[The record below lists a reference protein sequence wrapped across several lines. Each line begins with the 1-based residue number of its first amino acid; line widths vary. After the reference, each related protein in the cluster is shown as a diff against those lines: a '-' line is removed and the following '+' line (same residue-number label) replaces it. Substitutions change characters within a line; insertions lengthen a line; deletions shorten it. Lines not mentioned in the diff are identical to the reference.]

1 MKKRS
6 KFVAAVA
13 AFAMVAGTSALAQT
27 QPQNSDAAAHDHQ
40 HGSQTTQQPSGKSS
54 KPVSGTKSNSKMM
67 PDHGNMS
74 DADHQKMM
82 QQHMSDHQNMMQ
94 KHMDD
99 HKGMSQQK

>member
-40 HGSQTTQQPSGKSS
+40 HGSQTTQQCVFHGIVNSISPKRDRGF
-54 KPVSGTKSNSKMM
+54 TK
-67 PDHGNMS
+67 
-74 DADHQKMM
+74 A
-82 QQHMSDHQNMMQ
+82 
-94 KHMDD
+94 
-99 HKGMSQQK
+99 